1 MEELISVII
10 PAFNAEKY
18 ISTSLLSVLNQ
29 TYKNVEI
36 IIINDGSTDSTQEI
50 VQTLQNSDSRI
61 KLHSIKNRGRAGAR
75 NYGIKQSTGSW
86 LAFLD
91 ADDFW
96 YPNKLELQYEKYLL
110 NNNIGLIY
118 SERTWVDQFDNPLE
132 SQPEKYNLPEGEIYL
147 NLVEGN
153 YLCTSTVVIKKDIV
167 NEVGAFDESSG
178 FKNCQDYDLWIRA
191 SVVTQ
196 AAAIKVPLCYYRLH
210 DENAHKNIKSRYVGM
225 RSCMNRLREVAKIHF
240 NNDAILD
247 KKINSR
253 EALICKQ
260 FGMQFFRV
268 GIYDLATEALGFS
281 NKIEKLPSKAY
292 VALLVAKALKFI
304 KVNNK

>member
-18 ISTSLLSVLNQ
+18 ISTSVLSVLNQ
-29 TYKNVEI
+29 TYRNVEI
-36 IIINDGSTDSTQEI
+36 VVINDGSTDSTQEI
-50 VQTLQNSDSRI
+50 VQTLQKSDSRI
-61 KLHSIKNRGRAGAR
+61 KLFSIKNRGRAGAR
-75 NYGIKQSTGSW
+75 NYGIEKSTGSW

-110 NNNIGLIY
+110 NKNIGLIY
-118 SERTWVDQFDNPLE
+118 SERTWVDQFDTPLK
-132 SQPEKYNLPEGEIYL
+132 SQPEKYNLPEGQIYL

-153 YLCTSTVVIKKDIV
+153 YLCTSTVVIRKDV
-167 NEVGAFDESSG
+167 VTEVGAFDESSG

-191 SVVTQ
+191 SVITQ
-196 AAAIKVPLCYYRLH
+196 AAAIKIPLCYYRLH

-225 RSCMNRLREVAKIHF
+225 RSCMSRLREVAKVHF
-240 NNDAILD
+240 HSDVMLN
-247 KKINSR
+247 KKINTR

-260 FGMQFFRV
+260 FGMQFFRA
-268 GIYDLATEALGFS
+268 GNYDLAVNALGFAS
-281 NKIEKLPSKAY
+281 KIEKLPAKIY
-292 VALLVAKALKFI
+292 VALLVSIVLNFF
-304 KVNNK
+304 KVNSK